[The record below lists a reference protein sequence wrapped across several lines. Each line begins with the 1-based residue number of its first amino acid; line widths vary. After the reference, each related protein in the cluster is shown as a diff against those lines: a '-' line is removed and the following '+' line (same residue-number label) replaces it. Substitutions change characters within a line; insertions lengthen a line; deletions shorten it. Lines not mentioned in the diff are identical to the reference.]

1 MNVRHET
8 NRSRLILAQAVESLE
23 ARRLLSFGTLD
34 PSFGSGGKVLSD
46 FNNGANSGYA
56 MAVVGGK
63 TLVAGTLNGDFV
75 VARYNGNGTL
85 DTTFGPAHTGYAT
98 VDFGSDA
105 DEAYAMAVDADGK
118 IVLAGQTNRG
128 ASFYDF
134 AVARLN
140 ADGSLD
146 TTFGAAHTGKFCAD
160 FAGDFDQASGVAV
173 QADGRI
179 VVSGMATVD
188 FNAEFALMRLTSG
201 GVLDTSFGADH
212 TGKVLTEWSNAYAES
227 TGMGLQADGR
237 IVLVGY
243 ASSYITG
250 ASDAA
255 VARYNADGT
264 LDTSF
269 G

>member
-8 NRSRLILAQAVESLE
+8 NRSRRILTQAVEALE
-23 ARRLLSFGTLD
+23 SRRLLSFGALD
-34 PSFGSGGKVLSD
+34 PSFGAGGKVLTD
-46 FNNGANSGYA
+46 FNGGASSGYA
-56 MAVVGGK
+56 MAVSGGK

-75 VARYNGNGTL
+75 VARYNANGSL
-85 DTTFGPAHTGYAT
+85 DTTFGPSHTGYAT

-105 DEAYAMAVDADGK
+105 DEAYAITVQPDGR

-146 TTFGAAHTGKFCAD
+146 TTFGAAQNGKLCAD
-160 FAGDFDQASGVAV
+160 FAGDFDQATGIGVAP
-173 QADGRI
+173 DGGI

-188 FNAEFALMRLTSG
+188 FNAQFALMRLTADG
-201 GVLDTSFGADH
+201 APDTSFGAAH
-212 TGKVLTEWSNAYAES
+212 TGKVLTEWTSAYAES
-227 TGMGLQADGR
+227 TGMGIQADGR

-243 ASSYITG
+243 AS
-250 ASDAA
+250 
-255 VARYNADGT
+255 
-264 LDTSF
+264 
-269 G
+269 